1 MPSSRGP
8 SGTLPRSESE
18 IVVDFARQQSSE
30 DDMSH
35 DSLNEGDCQSQS
47 ERRDSKNIS
56 RDSLYMDES
65 DGDGGWSRRAS
76 QGEKSFQDDLES
88 DNWHREKAEGNASR
102 GSVKVVDSN
111 MKRRITDEIYGK
123 QPSPISSPTYS
134 FRSTIDLL
142 PSSRKRRGLRQQ
154 VVVTFAC
161 CLGPLA
167 CGFALAY
174 NMTKNPAELMRP
186 SLGAWK
192 TYVYL
197 LGCLAGGFF
206 SGCLANY
213 GRKVV
218 LLLTMVPLALS
229 WLFVIFAMQV
239 WMVFLFH
246 ATSGVCTGIIMVIA
260 QVYVAEVSVPRIRGA
275 ISSAPLLAFQVG
287 CLLCF
292 LLGEIL
298 VWKNLAIVG
307 ICTTMPFFV
316 SVVLC
321 MPESPR
327 FLIHVRPNDALST
340 LQWLRGVDNDV
351 MEEYHEIT
359 NSCEIDRWRIACEDL
374 IRPTFWRP
382 LLISCG
388 LMFLYNMTG
397 VASFTLYG
405 MELFSKISSSYN
417 NAAYFIVTVVLIVAI
432 TLSALLVD
440 HIGRKLLLLLSLT
453 IMAASA
459 FVLGL
464 FLFLK
469 DLHKVE
475 NYFTYQWIAEVFCVV
490 LFTFAHGTGVGPI
503 AWVTLGEIFGS
514 RQKWIAF
521 AMVLRMSPWSQDR
534 IAVRPGLCS
543 TASSKV
549 HLMSSNL
556 EEELDNISKP
566 LYLKAVV
573 CIQALAGRRIRSLPS
588 FSMALLF
595 VILLAQRDI
604 PKFLMEMYFMIGS

>member
-1 MPSSRGP
+1 MSRARDER
-8 SGTLPRSESE
+8 SNEPR
-18 IVVDFARQQSSE
+18 V
-30 DDMSH
+30 
-35 DSLNEGDCQSQS
+35 
-47 ERRDSKNIS
+47 
-56 RDSLYMDES
+56 
-65 DGDGGWSRRAS
+65 
-76 QGEKSFQDDLES
+76 
-88 DNWHREKAEGNASR
+88 
-102 GSVKVVDSN
+102 
-111 MKRRITDEIYGK
+111 
-123 QPSPISSPTYS
+123 SP
-134 FRSTIDLL
+134 
-142 PSSRKRRGLRQQ
+142 
-154 VVVTFAC
+154 
-161 CLGPLA
+161 
-167 CGFALAY
+167 
-174 NMTKNPAELMRP
+174 
-186 SLGAWK
+186 
-192 TYVYL
+192 
-197 LGCLAGGFF
+197 
-206 SGCLANY
+206 
-213 GRKVV
+213 
-218 LLLTMVPLALS
+218 
-229 WLFVIFAMQV
+229 
-239 WMVFLFH
+239 
-246 ATSGVCTGIIMVIA
+246 
-260 QVYVAEVSVPRIRGA
+260 
-275 ISSAPLLAFQVG
+275 QVG

-374 IRPTFWRP
+374 IRSTFWRP

-514 RQKWIAF
+514 RQKWIGVSA
-521 AMVLRMSPWSQDR
+521 ASMVMWSSML
-534 IAVRPGLCS
+534 AVDVVFHKIRVAVATGGIFWFHC
-543 TASSKV
+543 
-549 HLMSSNL
+549 
-556 EEELDNISKP
+556 
-566 LYLKAVV
+566 VV
-573 CIQALAGRRIRSLPS
+573 CVAGYIFVLVCFRELKEQRIDDITKS
-588 FSMALLF
+588 FTRKHDNLIETFIARL
-595 VILLAQRDI
+595 
-604 PKFLMEMYFMIGS
+604 